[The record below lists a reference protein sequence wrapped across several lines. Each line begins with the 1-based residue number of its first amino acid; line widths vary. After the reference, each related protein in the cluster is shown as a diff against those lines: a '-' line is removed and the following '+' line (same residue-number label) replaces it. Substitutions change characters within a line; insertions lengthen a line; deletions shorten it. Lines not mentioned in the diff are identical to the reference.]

1 MSISLEKGQ
10 KVSLTKETGGSLTK
24 VKLGLGWD
32 AVQAS
37 GGSGGGR
44 GLFKRLAA
52 AAAPEKSIDLDA
64 SAVLLNGSKQPVDVV
79 WFSQLKSKDGSVQ
92 HTGDNLTGEGDGD
105 DEAILVDL
113 SAVPA
118 GVETL
123 AFTVTS
129 YSKQGFN
136 EVANAFVRVVD
147 ETTGTE
153 FARYELTAT
162 GPYSAMVIAK
172 VSREAGGWQITALG
186 NSGQGKTVKDVLP
199 LVQQVV

>member
-10 KVSLTKETGGSLTK
+10 KVSLTKESGGSLTK

-37 GGSGGGR
+37 GGGGGR
-44 GLFKRLAA
+44 GFFKRLAA
-52 AAAPEKSIDLDA
+52 AATEKSIDLDA
-64 SAVLLNGSKQPVDVV
+64 SAVLLDGSGQVLDIV

-105 DEAILVDL
+105 DESILVDL
-113 SAVPA
+113 TAVPA
-118 GVETL
+118 AVQTL

-129 YSKQGFN
+129 YSNQGFN

-147 ETTGTE
+147 ETNGSE

-172 VSREAGGWQITALG
+172 VAREGSGWQMAALG
-186 NSGQGKTVKDVLP
+186 TTGQGKTVKDVLP
-199 LVQQVV
+199 LVQQTV